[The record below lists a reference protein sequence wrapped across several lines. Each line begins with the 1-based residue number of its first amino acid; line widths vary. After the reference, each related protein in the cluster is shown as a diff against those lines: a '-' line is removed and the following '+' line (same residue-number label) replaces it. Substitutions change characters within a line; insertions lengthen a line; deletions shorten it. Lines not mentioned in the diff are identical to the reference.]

1 MTAPA
6 TAIARPGRKGR
17 TAFWRAPMLNS
28 LPLRLSVIFICFLWT
43 LPTAGLLV
51 TSFRNPQLI
60 TKTGWWE
67 GLFHLFDQ
75 NQWTFANYGQV
86 VGGEG
91 MGAAFLNSLIVTI
104 PSTVIPITI

>member
-6 TAIARPGRKGR
+6 KSIAHPDRALG
-17 TAFWRAPMLNS
+17 FWRAPMLES
-28 LPLRLSVIFICFLWT
+28 LPLRLSVLIICFLWT

-67 GLFHLFDQ
+67 GLFNLFDA
-75 NQWTFANYGQV
+75 NQWTSATTRRSW
-86 VGGEG
+86 
-91 MGAAFLNSLIVTI
+91 GAKAWAP
-104 PSTVIPITI
+104 PSSTASS